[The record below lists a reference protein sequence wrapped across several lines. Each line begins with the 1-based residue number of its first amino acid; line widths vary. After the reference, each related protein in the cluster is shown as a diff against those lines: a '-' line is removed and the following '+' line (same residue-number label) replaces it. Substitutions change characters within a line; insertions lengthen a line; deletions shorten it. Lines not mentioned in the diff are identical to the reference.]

1 MSRNFELLQQAGQ
14 ESLLA
19 AAASS
24 VEPAPF
30 SSASSAP
37 VETVA
42 SILPEMDEY
51 SREQVSKLV
60 RHLFLM
66 PGGARAVVLA
76 GVEQGNG
83 GSWMAVH
90 CARVLAAQVSG
101 SVCVVDGNLR
111 TPSLH
116 QYFSVQNHDHG
127 FSDAIREPGPL
138 HSYARQVLG
147 VRNLWLMSCGSLAGQ
162 GEQALLPSQALRS
175 RITELRAAFDY
186 LVIDAPPLSLCGDA
200 AALGQVTD
208 GVALVIAESDT
219 HKERARHA
227 VQELAKASVR
237 VLGAVLNKRTF
248 PIPQKIYDRL

>member
-19 AAASS
+19 AAGSNPQPTAFRNVPS
-24 VEPAPF
+24 EPG
-30 SSASSAP
+30 
-37 VETVA
+37 ETVA
-42 SILPEMDEY
+42 PVLPEMDEY

-60 RHLFLM
+60 RHLFLL
-66 PGGARAVVLA
+66 PGAVRAVVLA

-90 CARVLAAQVSG
+90 CARVLAAQVGG

-111 TPSLH
+111 TPALH
-116 QYFSVQNHDHG
+116 QYFSVENHDHG

-138 HSYARQVLG
+138 RDYARQVPG
-147 VRNLWLMSCGSLAGQ
+147 VPNLWLMSCGSLAGP
-162 GEQALLPSQALRS
+162 GGQALLTAEGLRS
-175 RITELRAAFDY
+175 RIGELRAAFDY
-186 LVIDAPPLSLCGDA
+186 VIIDAPPLGLYDDA
-200 AALGQVTD
+200 VALGQVVG

-219 HKERARHA
+219 RKERARHA
-227 VQELAKASVR
+227 VQELVKANVR